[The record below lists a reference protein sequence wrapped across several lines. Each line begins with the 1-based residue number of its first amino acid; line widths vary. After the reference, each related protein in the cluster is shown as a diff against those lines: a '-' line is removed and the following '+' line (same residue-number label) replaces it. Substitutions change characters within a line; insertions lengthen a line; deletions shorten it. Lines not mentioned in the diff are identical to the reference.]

1 MTDPQDT
8 DSDPNP
14 LTTGAILEDL
24 GNHLEGIHQSL
35 IALRAKHEAA
45 KAKYPEYQKE
55 NTTEDQQNA
64 TH

>member
-14 LTTGAILEDL
+14 LTTGAILEDRL
-24 GNHLEGIHQSL
+24 RAIQQSL
-35 IALRAKHEAA
+35 TALRAKHEAT

-55 NTTEDQQNA
+55 NTTED
-64 TH
+64 